1 MSQDEKRCLIYNSD
15 DNFIYISLDKKDK
28 PEVLQDTIESK
39 TNNITSVIFTDSN
52 KEILITSDDTERI
65 IIFDLVKEK
74 QVGQIVG
81 HTYPPTSCFLYRSN
95 IIKMA
100 SFANNEL
107 IFWSRIPEQN
117 SKMWKQQFMFPM
129 TCKPIHTFNNVIK
142 GIIYN
147 NKMRKWTPQL
157 VKLFTEE
164 YGDDDDDEAN
174 AAISLSESIMGAMQN
189 DMPVVK
195 GPMNLL
201 FPHIVRQIENCSINS
216 SNL

>member
-1 MSQDEKRCLIYNSD
+1 
-15 DNFIYISLDKKDK
+15 
-28 PEVLQDTIESK
+28 
-39 TNNITSVIFTDSN
+39 
-52 KEILITSDDTERI
+52 
-65 IIFDLVKEK
+65 
-74 QVGQIVG
+74 
-81 HTYPPTSCFLYRSN
+81 
-95 IIKMA
+95 MA

-189 DMPVVK
+189 DTPVVK